1 MACRRAAREQ
11 QETPTKEARAD
22 RWCARASPVVSAVLL
37 VRLVLAKVRFDA
49 CGESS
54 VQVGRRQDLVLSS
67 HARGKMMTPFKIS
80 LSA

>member
-1 MACRRAAREQ
+1 MACRAARDPDKRGPRRQ
-11 QETPTKEARAD
+11 VVRARKPSGVCSLA
-22 RWCARASPVVSAVLL
+22 CSS
-37 VRLVLAKVRFDA
+37 LVLAKVRFDA